1 MNLRSAVLTFI
12 IVLLSACGGGSGGS
26 TSTGG
31 GSTGGEQ
38 TGKDVR
44 TLALSGFVTAT
55 GQGIPNPSVRAFDY
69 RAGSQGSILASGT
82 GTGQGAFS
90 ISTQVPKDFAGLV
103 LVCAYGGTYIDNFT
117 SQVSMLSA
125 SSQLCAMVNIL
136 QNGSASNINLT
147 PFSEAHAQ
155 LTKYNL
161 GRGLSNAQAFS
172 QAITRFSDTF
182 KFSHTVKPSLSVS
195 NGTTFN
201 DLSLSHLLLAGY
213 SKISIENG
221 ALNGIMTVSNLL
233 GVDILDGILDGMGQT
248 SPQVTQGQLGIGNY
262 EFTGQ
267 SYTGQALI
275 EALTASS
282 LDITTGMGAAALQH
296 IDLYA
301 TPTSGSLVP
310 STQTLSGF
318 DTEGPLIAFSHD
330 PSTAVSGDFNL
341 VIDVTD
347 DNAPSITSITVNG
360 IGVDGFSGSNY
371 VLPISPSDLGTETIE
386 IMVTAQDLFGNQS
399 SKALSLTVL
408 IDSASLKLTSETLVN
423 NRNYSA
429 VFEVDTGAIQSSTLL
444 INGNPAAFNG
454 VSYTRSVYLSG
465 DTPVITVSFKTEN
478 GFSVTQTF
486 SVAVDEAAPVANIT
500 GIDGHTIYVKELS
513 ASEATLKSY
522 ADILYNDEIY
532 VDSSLQSLNGLAV
545 TTGNI
550 ISHHLPVIYIEVDE
564 DLDAFTFEFNNNY
577 EGQIKTGDLVNIG
590 TGWVLPLSTEYLGA
604 NWFENTG
611 QQAIYFTATDLVGN
625 ASSITYQGYFTGWA
639 PSLTTSITVSTV
651 FGGSDATL
659 EFNSEDFTGMDE
671 VKLVINGVEYTAS
684 SITNPSFSVDFS
696 AYASGQYYGYV
707 KAYKDGVEVFSQ
719 RVDFTVSNE
728 PSTIT
733 VTSPYYFNTSSPV
746 LAGTA
751 VNSQDGIASVLVGG
765 LDASYQLFNN
775 TFSRAFS
782 NLPEGVHLATVKA
795 ISGSG
800 YSNQITTE
808 FAVDT
813 TMPVATI
820 SDPGNGWYTGST
832 FTVSGTCAD
841 VTSGGIQSGVAS
853 MKLNGNAVSCSS
865 SAYSHA
871 LAVTTGTNV
880 ITAAI
885 TDQAGNEG
893 TATEYVKVDNV
904 LPSGTITNPGA
915 SWRTGSSY
923 TVTGT
928 CSDAHSGVAGVT
940 VNSKSTSCVN
950 GEYSVSV
957 PVTQGVNTLTTNVAD
972 MVGQTYSTNRTLNI
986 DNTPAELEVTTPIY
1000 FTQADL
1006 DIRSTTTDAESG
1018 VTGVTVNGN
1027 NATWNTV
1034 DEQYSYRFYGIAEGV
1049 YPIDVVATNG
1059 AGLTTTV
1066 SNTYYIDRRTP
1077 IAAVDYPYPGQSYFV
1092 KKNNGNGTSISQL
1105 RMSNGGLYFCP
1116 ENVALNGM
1124 ATDDTTLAA
1133 NGMIFVTVYIEDI
1146 YSNGAGTDRGDL
1158 EVWFEHH
1165 KNYELQLSQPLTNDG
1180 SGNYKVI
1187 VAEETLGQF
1196 YLNTSADD
1204 IHEIQ
1209 IHAKDHAGNINTTT
1223 FSFGVHYDPAS
1234 ADW

>member
-1 MNLRSAVLTFI
+1 MIVRKFLAFTLTCA
-12 IVLLSACGGGSGGS
+12 LAACGGGSGADA
-26 TSTGG
+26 G
-31 GSTGGEQ
+31 GSSGGNQ
-38 TGKDVR
+38 TGKDLR
-44 TLALSGFVTAT
+44 TLALSGMAT
-55 GQGIPNPSVRAFDY
+55 VDGSPVRAISVNAYDY
-69 RAGSQGSILASGT
+69 RDGSQGAILVSGS
-82 GTGQGAFS
+82 GSAEGFFNL
-90 ISTQVPKDFAGLV
+90 STQVESDFAGLV
-103 LVCAYGGTYIDNFT
+103 LLCASGGIYTDGA
-117 SQVSMLSA
+117 SA
-125 SSQLCAMVNIL
+125 KEVTLTEDDQLCTMVNIQ
-136 QNGSASNINLT
+136 QNGSAANINLT
-147 PFSEAHAQ
+147 PFSH
-155 LTKYNL
+155 
-161 GRGLSNAQAFS
+161 AFS
-172 QAITRFSDTF
+172 QLVIYNIGLGSSHAAAVSQAASHFSDTF
-182 KFSHTVKPSLSVS
+182 KFSHNVKPHASVS
-195 NGTTFN
+195 DSSAFN
-201 DLSLSHLLLAGY
+201 DESLSHTLLSGYSAIAMNNDAQNGVLAVSGLLA
-213 SKISIENG
+213 
-221 ALNGIMTVSNLL
+221 A
-233 GVDILDGILDGMGQT
+233 DIIDGTLDGIGRT
-248 SPQVTQGQLGIGNY
+248 SGLVANRQLGIGGN

-267 SYTGQALI
+267 TYTADALI
-275 EALTASS
+275 AGLNAKGLNLNSGLGASAS
-282 LDITTGMGAAALQH
+282 LYIP
-296 IDLYA
+296 LYSS
-301 TPTSGSLVP
+301 PSSGSLVP
-310 STQTLSGF
+310 SSQAIVDVL
-318 DTEGPLIAFSHD
+318 GPTISFSHEAGA
-330 PSTAVSGDFNL
+330 SVSGDFALTVTAADENL
-341 VIDVTD
+341 PRVS
-347 DNAPSITSITVNG
+347 NITVNG
-360 IGVDGFSGSNY
+360 LPVPDLSGGTHSFT
-371 VLPISPSDLGTETIE
+371 ISPSQLGTSEIE
-386 IMVTAQDLFGNQS
+386 ITAQAQDAFGNQS
-399 SKALSLTVL
+399 FQTIVL
-408 IDSASLKLTSETLVN
+408 NVVPDTASLRLAS
-423 NRNYSA
+423 SA
-429 VFEVDTGAIQSSTLL
+429 ITKFSGYRAEFEILTGAVNPDSVK
-444 INGNPAAFNG
+444 INGLQAFNANQG
-454 VSYTRSVYLSG
+454 TFFFTDLTLSYET
-465 DTPVITVSFKTEN
+465 TNITVTFETQN
-478 GFSVTQTF
+478 GYSIEQHFT
-486 SVAVDEAAPVANIT
+486 IT
-500 GIDGHTIYVKELS
+500 LDTTPPFLQRSQIDGHTVYVKEVG
-513 ASEATLKSY
+513 AAEAVLKPFDMIS
-522 ADILYNDEIY
+522 LNDQIY
-532 VDSSLQSLNGLAV
+532 IDSSLQSLNGLAV
-545 TTGNI
+545 TPTNI
-550 ISHHLPVIYIEVDE
+550 VDYHLPVVF
-564 DLDAFTFEFNNNY
+564 FTVNEELQSFSYEYTNEFS
-577 EGQIKTGDLVNIG
+577 GQIKTGDLVNVG

-604 NWFENTG
+604 NWFKNTG

-625 ASSITYQGYFTGWA
+625 ASSTTYQGYFTGWA

-671 VKLVINGVEYTAS
+671 VKLVINGVEYSAI

-696 AYASGQYYGYV
+696 GYASGQYYGYV
-707 KAYKDGVEVFSQ
+707 KAYKDGAEVFSQ

-904 LPSGTITNPGA
+904 LPLGTITNPGA

-1066 SNTYYIDRRTP
+1066 SNTYY
-1077 IAAVDYPYPGQSYFV
+1077 VDKSVPNLAIEFPYPGNNYTIKQ
-1092 KKNNGNGTSISQL
+1092 NNGGGTFL
-1105 RMSNGGLYFCP
+1105 AELTLSNGGLYFCP

-1124 ATDDTTLAA
+1124 ATDDSTLFA
-1133 NGMIFVTVYIEDI
+1133 NGMIFINFYAEDI

-1158 EVWFEHH
+1158 EVWFEYY
-1165 KNYELQLSQPLTNDG
+1165 KNDEIQLTQSLVNDG
-1180 SGNYKVI
+1180 TGYYKII
-1187 VAEETLGQF
+1187 VSEETLGQF
-1196 YLNTSADD
+1196 YLNTTVSDS
-1204 IHEIQ
+1204 HQ
-1209 IHAKDHAGNINTTT
+1209 IIIYSKDNAGNTKQK
-1223 FSFGVHYDPAS
+1223 FFDFKVYYDPTS